1 MLVRV
6 TESQTPLWV
15 QATEV
20 VKEKFRSSYKATVEP
35 SPQYFAV
42 TLDNEE
48 RILSCA
54 GITFADHR
62 TLFSEQYLSQP
73 IETIL
78 SERFEK
84 PIDRSTIVEIG
95 SLISH
100 HLTAGM
106 IMVNMIPLLAWC
118 MGGHYLLCT
127 VTPRVREM
135 MESCQIVFEPLLTAD
150 PERLA
155 NDGGK
160 NWGSYYSKMPVT
172 GFIRVDPKR
181 SRFAAMTLGTLFTQ
195 LPTDLPERAQS

>member
-6 TESQTPLWV
+6 TESQTPLWM

-20 VKEKFRSSYKATVEP
+20 VKEKFRSSYKASVEP

-42 TLDNEE
+42 TQDSEE
-48 RILSCA
+48 HILSCA

-73 IETIL
+73 IEAIL
-78 SERFEK
+78 SQRYEK
-84 PIDRSTIVEIG
+84 MIDRSVIAEIG

-100 HLTAGM
+100 HRTAGM
-106 IMVNMIPLLAWC
+106 IMVNMVPLLAWC
-118 MGGHYLLCT
+118 MGAQYLLCT
-127 VTPRVREM
+127 VTPRVRQM
-135 MESCQIVFEPLLTAD
+135 MESCQIDFEPLLTAD
-150 PERLA
+150 PQRLA
-155 NDGGK
+155 DDGGK
-160 NWGSYYSKMPVT
+160 NWGTYYSKLPVT

-195 LPTDLPERAQS
+195 LSTDLPARAQP

>member
-1 MLVRV
+1 MLIRV
-6 TESQTPLWV
+6 TESQTPLWM

-20 VKEKFRSSYKATVEP
+20 VKEKFRSSYKAIVEP

-54 GITFADHR
+54 GITFADER

-73 IETIL
+73 IEQLL
-78 SERFEK
+78 SERLEK
-84 PIDRSTIVEIG
+84 PIERSTIVEIG
-95 SLISH
+95 SLVSH

-127 VTPRVREM
+127 VTPRVRQM
-135 MESCQIVFEPLLTAD
+135 MEDCQIVFEPLLDAD
-150 PERLA
+150 PTRLA
-155 NDGGK
+155 NEGGK
-160 NWGSYYSKMPVT
+160 HWGSYYSKLPVT

-195 LPTDLPERAQS
+195 LPTDVPARVQQ

>member
-20 VKEKFRSSYKATVEP
+20 VKEKFRSSYNASVEP
-35 SPQYFAV
+35 SPQYFAL
-42 TLDNEE
+42 TLDKDE

-62 TLFSEQYLSQP
+62 TLFSEQYLPQP

-78 SERFEK
+78 SERFENT
-84 PIDRSTIVEIG
+84 IDRSTIVEIG

-127 VTPRVREM
+127 VTPRVRQM
-135 MESCQIVFEPLLTAD
+135 MESCQIDFEPLLTAD
-150 PERLA
+150 PARLA
-155 NDGGK
+155 DDGGK

-195 LPTDLPERAQS
+195 LPTDLPARAQP

>member
-1 MLVRV
+1 MVRV

-20 VKEKFRSSYKATVEP
+20 VKEKFRSSYNASVEP
-35 SPQYFAV
+35 SPQYFAL
-42 TLDNEE
+42 TLDSEE

-84 PIDRSTIVEIG
+84 TIDRSTIAEIG

-135 MESCQIVFEPLLTAD
+135 MESCQIDFEPLLTAD
-150 PERLA
+150 PQRLA

-195 LPTDLPERAQS
+195 LPTDLPARAQP

>member
-1 MLVRV
+1 MVRV

-135 MESCQIVFEPLLTAD
+135 MESCQIDFEPLLTAD

>member
-73 IETIL
+73 IDTIL

-135 MESCQIVFEPLLTAD
+135 MESCQIDFEPLLTAD